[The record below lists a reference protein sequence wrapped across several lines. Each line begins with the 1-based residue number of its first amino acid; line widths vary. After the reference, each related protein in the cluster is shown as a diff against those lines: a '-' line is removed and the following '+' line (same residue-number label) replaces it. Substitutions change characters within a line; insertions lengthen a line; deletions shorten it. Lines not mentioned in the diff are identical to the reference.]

1 MKVISSIVGL
11 VLLSAAFILAY
22 LANTNANEMI
32 TKKEAIVMK
41 YVDDSTTALE
51 EENISDAI
59 KFAKLAI
66 AADTKNKAGFKA
78 LEAAYETK
86 YKPAD
91 DEEGEEEENESVND
105 QENEE
110 EAVDMGC

>member
-22 LANTNANEMI
+22 LSNTNANEMI
-32 TKKEAIVMK
+32 ANKQAIVMK
-41 YVDDSTTALE
+41 YVSDSTAALE
-51 EENISDAI
+51 EEDLSAAI

-66 AADTKNKAGFKA
+66 AADAKNRAGFKA

-91 DEEGEEEENESVND
+91 DEESEDEEESVNS

>member
-1 MKVISSIVGL
+1 MKVISSIVGA
-11 VLLSAAFILAY
+11 VLLTAAFVLAY
-22 LANTNANEMI
+22 LSNSNANEMI
-32 TKKEAIVMK
+32 AKKEAIVMK
-41 YVDDSTTALE
+41 YVDDSTKALE

-91 DEEGEEEENESVND
+91 GEEEDNEEESPN
-105 QENEE
+105 EEAGEE